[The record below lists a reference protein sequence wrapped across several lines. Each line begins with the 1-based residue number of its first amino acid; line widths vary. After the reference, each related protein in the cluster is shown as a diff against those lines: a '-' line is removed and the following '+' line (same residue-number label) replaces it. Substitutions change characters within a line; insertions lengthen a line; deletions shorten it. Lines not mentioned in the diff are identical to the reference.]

1 VQTSVLLRSA
11 KLVVSVT
18 VELRKE
24 NAMAEHAIEWE
35 CPTCGEN
42 GEVVGTDRTDAYKR
56 LEEVQAEH
64 SMKHG
69 GSQQLVTVEKA

>member
-1 VQTSVLLRSA
+1 
-11 KLVVSVT
+11 
-18 VELRKE
+18 
-24 NAMAEHAIEWE
+24 MAEHAIEWE

-69 GSQQLVTVEKA
+69 GYQQLVTVEKA